1 MTLKQNFLSKI
12 LMESKEHYSYI
23 IPVTLS
29 YLELWN
35 IQGYL
40 ELGQGKELQTNKGV
54 WMIEINIFLSDCLHE
69 EGWMDMLQMKNKIEG
84 GVFESP

>member
-1 MTLKQNFLSKI
+1 
-12 LMESKEHYSYI
+12 MESKEHYSYI

-54 WMIEINIFLSDCLHE
+54 
-69 EGWMDMLQMKNKIEG
+69 
-84 GVFESP
+84 